1 MQLSSVRPL
10 RLTICIVA
18 TERVDASYLIIVD
31 LIKALLDMTY
41 KVLCSILTG
50 YEVFDDRF
58 DGEYSGIE
66 HNTREAVARQAREA
80 RQIMKDEGY
89 VEPIVWVEEYGE

>member
-1 MQLSSVRPL
+1 
-10 RLTICIVA
+10 
-18 TERVDASYLIIVD
+18 
-31 LIKALLDMTY
+31 MTY
-41 KVLCSILTG
+41 KVMCSFLTG

-66 HNTREAVARQAREA
+66 HDTREAAALEAREA